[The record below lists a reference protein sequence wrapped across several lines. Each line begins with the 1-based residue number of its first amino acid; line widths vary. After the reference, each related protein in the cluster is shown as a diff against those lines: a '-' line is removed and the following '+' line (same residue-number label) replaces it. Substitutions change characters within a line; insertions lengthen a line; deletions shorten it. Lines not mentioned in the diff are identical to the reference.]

1 MCHLVLK
8 FLHTLRLANGS
19 VLCCA
24 SLVTVL
30 SITGCGSAGEAD
42 ASGSRSAA
50 FMQRHGD
57 RRPPSIPE
65 ALSAVAISATEI
77 YLAWSPSTDNVG
89 VTGYVISRDGAPLA
103 RQGEITEY
111 KDATVSGSTQYSFTV
126 AAIDRAGNISG
137 QSQAAV
143 VITPASDAPPTVSV
157 TTPQSAAIGVA
168 LNSSISAIFSE
179 TMNDSTLNSASFTVT
194 TNTGVAVTGSVTVT
208 DNTATFVPSVDLE
221 ANTQYIATI
230 STAATDSTGNALT
243 DNYSWSFTTAAATEV
258 GTTILSWDP
267 VIATDLS
274 GYRVY
279 YGTAPGT
286 YLQSIGQGIEVGN
299 VVTYT
304 VTGLSPGTRYYFAV
318 TAYDTTGNESIYSN
332 EVFKDSL

>member
-8 FLHTLRLANGS
+8 FLHTLRLVNRS

-24 SLVTVL
+24 SLVIVL

-103 RQGEITEY
+103 RQGEVTEY

-143 VITPASDAPPTVSV
+143 VITPASNTPPTVSV
-157 TTPQSAAIGVA
+157 TSPQSAAVGVA

-179 TMNDSTLNSASFTVT
+179 TMTLNNASFTVT
-194 TNTGVAVTGSVTVT
+194 TNSGVAVTGSVTVT
-208 DNTATFVPSVDLE
+208 DNTATFVPSVNFD
-221 ANTQYIATI
+221 ANTEYTASI
-230 STAATDSTGNALT
+230 STAATDTTGNALT
-243 DNYSWSFTTAAATEV
+243 DTYSWSFTTAAATEV
-258 GTTILSWDP
+258 GTAILSWDP
-267 VIATDLS
+267 VTAPDLS

-286 YLQSIGQGIEVGN
+286 YLQSVGQGIEVGN
-299 VVTYT
+299 VVTYN
-304 VTGLSPGTRYYFAV
+304 VTGLSSGTRYYFVATSV
-318 TAYDTTGNESIYSN
+318 DTSGGESAYSN
-332 EVFKDSL
+332 EVFKDIP